1 MHNFFDTYFSRY
13 NVLEPH
19 ITENPDKDLKIVVVI
34 PCYNEPD
41 ILKPLNAL
49 LKCSPTK
56 YPVEII
62 VVVNAKENSS
72 NEVLAQNRLTIKAIN
87 EFSKQFSTRE
97 KRFFCF
103 EENNLPKKHAGV
115 GFARKIGMDEAVR
128 RFHSIENEDGVIV
141 NFDADCTCHKNY
153 LKEIE
158 NFFLKNKKAEGVSIS
173 FEHDIFD
180 ENFPKE
186 NREAIAKY
194 ELYMRYYIAAQRF
207 AGFPYAF
214 QTVGSAFAVRVKPYC
229 LEGGMNRRQ
238 AGEDFYFLQ
247 KIIPRGEFFS
257 LNTTK
262 VFPSIRFSLR
272 VPFGTGVSIS
282 QTANSDY
289 NVYCFESFLV
299 LKSFFLRGEI
309 QTIMQEFLEKNGYF
323 EALKEMKENS
333 ATEKTFL
340 KRFFVWFDAFRLLK
354 FLNFSHE
361 SYFKKK
367 TVESQVVE
375 LLAAQNIQPH
385 GSDAKTLLKQFRALK
400 LDVYDC

>member
-19 ITENPDKDLKIVVVI
+19 IAEKPDKDLKTVVVI

-41 ILKPLNAL
+41 ILKPLKSL

-72 NEVLAQNRLTIKAIN
+72 EEVLAQNRLSVNEIN
-87 EFSKQFSTRE
+87 EFSKHFSTRE
-97 KRFFCF
+97 KKFFCF

-128 RFHSIENEDGVIV
+128 RFCSIDNGDGVIV
-141 NFDADCTCHKNY
+141 NFDADCTCHENY

-158 NFFLKNKKAEGVSIS
+158 NFFLKNQKAEGVSIS
-173 FEHDIFD
+173 FEHDVFD
-180 ENFPKE
+180 ENFPEE

-247 KIIPRGEFFS
+247 KIIPRGKFFS
-257 LNTTK
+257 LNTAK
-262 VFPSIRFSLR
+262 VFPSIRQSLR
-272 VPFGTGVSIS
+272 VPFGTGVSIK

-309 QTIMQEFLEKNGYF
+309 QTVMQKFLEKNGYF

-367 TVESQVVE
+367 TVESQAVE
-375 LLAAQNIQPH
+375 LLMARNIQPL
-385 GSDAKTLLKQFRALK
+385 GSEAKTLLKQFRDLK
-400 LDVYDC
+400 LDV